1 MNLTTSTDGN
11 ISGKVQ
17 CPGDKSISQR
27 VLILG
32 AFMNQDM
39 VIDGFLHGEDP
50 LSTMNALN
58 QIGAGIQVD
67 EDDRVLLCK
76 RNQSF
81 HDSDN
86 VINLG
91 NSGTGLR
98 LMLGLASGMGLKAS
112 FVGDESLSSRPMERV
127 INPLAEMG
135 ANIVSSEGKLPIS
148 ISPSTINM
156 QYTYELPIASA
167 QVKSCI
173 LLAGLSAGA
182 GIEII
187 EPIQTRDHT
196 ERMLKNFGANIEI
209 TSLDGKN
216 IIKLDSTNN
225 LHAKNY
231 TVVGDIS
238 SAAFL
243 IVAALISNS
252 PGLEIINVGMN
263 PSRIGVLKALQK
275 MGANIEL
282 KNQRLVSGEPCAD
295 LTVKKSKLK
304 GIELSGEIIPN
315 IIDEIPIISIAAAFA
330 DGDTV
335 IKDAAELRVKESD
348 RLQAVSEGFSVLGI
362 KHENFEDGMSIQGSS
377 NTLLIDQSV
386 LIESHDDHRIA
397 MSFLIAG
404 LKCSQS
410 ITVRNCEN
418 IFTSFPNFIE
428 LISSIGY
435 ELEKQ

>member
-1 MNLTTSTDGN
+1 MNLTTSTDSQ
-11 ISGKVQ
+11 ILGKVQ

-27 VLILG
+27 VLMIG
-32 AFMNQDM
+32 AFMNQNM

-58 QIGAGIQVD
+58 QIGAGISVD
-67 EDDRVLLCK
+67 EDGRVHLCK

-81 HDSDN
+81 HN
-86 VINLG
+86 CEKALNFG

-98 LMLGLASGMGLKAS
+98 LMLGLTSGIGLKAS
-112 FVGDESLSSRPMERV
+112 FCGDESLSSRPMDRV
-127 INPLAEMG
+127 INPLTEMG
-135 ANIVSSEGKLPIS
+135 ANIESTKGKLPIS
-148 ISPSTINM
+148 ILPTTFKK
-156 QYTYELPIASA
+156 QYKYELPVASA
-167 QVKSCI
+167 QVKSSI
-173 LLAGLSAGA
+173 LLAGLTAGT

-196 ERMLKNFGANIEI
+196 ERMLKNFGANIET

-216 IIKLDSTNN
+216 IIKLASTNI

-252 PGLEIINVGMN
+252 PGLEITNVGMN
-263 PSRIGVLKALQK
+263 PSRTGVLEALQQ
-275 MGANIEL
+275 MGANIEV
-282 KNQRLVSGEPCAD
+282 KNQRLESGEPCAD
-295 LTVKKSKLK
+295 LIVKKSKLK
-304 GIELSGEIIPN
+304 GVKLSGKIIPN

-330 DGDTV
+330 EGETL
-335 IKDAAELRVKESD
+335 IRDATELRVKESD
-348 RLQAVSEGFSVLGI
+348 RLKAVSMGFSVLGI
-362 KHENFEDGMSIQGSS
+362 MHENYNDGMSIQGTPNQLS
-377 NTLLIDQSV
+377 IDQS
-386 LIESHDDHRIA
+386 ISIDSFNDHRIA

-404 LKCSQS
+404 LKCSKP
-410 ITVRNCEN
+410 ITVKNCEN

-428 LISSIGY
+428 LISSVGY
-435 ELEKQ
+435 ELEK